1 MPGARRPVLALFLGA
16 CCIGLAPV
24 FPKLAFDIERQAAVL
39 QAVKANGPPLGMIAI
54 AFWRMALAAPL
65 LWALAARERR
75 HVAPLQRA
83 DRVALLLPGVFFA
96 ADLATWHKS
105 FEYTELATST
115 LLANFATIVVS
126 LAGFVWLKERLGPR
140 FALGLC
146 LALVGAALL
155 LGVDLHQGRDPIVGD
170 SLALL
175 TAGFYATYL
184 LMLKRLRSRF
194 GTVRIMAWGTSVCAP
209 CLLLV
214 ALLAGE
220 GIMPHVSRTWLIL
233 LALALVSQIGGQ
245 GLITYAM
252 AHLPASFATVTLL
265 AQPVV
270 TAVVSYFAFDQ
281 ALTAL
286 QVGGGTLLL
295 AGIALAQR
303 NSTVPEP
310 PAAPA

>member
-1 MPGARRPVLALFLGA
+1 MTGARNPVFALFLGA

-24 FPKLAFDIERQAAVL
+24 LPKLAFDIERQTAVL
-39 QAVKANGPPLGMIAI
+39 QAARASGPPLGMIAT
-54 AFWRMALAAPL
+54 AFWRMLLAAPL

-75 HVAPLQRA
+75 RARPLQRG
-83 DRVALLLPGVFFA
+83 DRLALVLPGVFFA

-105 FEYTELATST
+105 FEYTALATST

-126 LAGFVWLKERLGPR
+126 LAGFVWLKERLGAR
-140 FALGLC
+140 FALGLG

-194 GTVRIMAWGTSVCAP
+194 GTARIMAWGTSVCAP
-209 CLLLV
+209 CLLLIAV
-214 ALLAGE
+214 LAGE
-220 GIMPHVSRTWLIL
+220 GIMPHSSKTWLL
-233 LALALVSQIGGQ
+233 LIALALVSQIGGQ

-270 TAVVSYFAFDQ
+270 TAVVSYFAFGQ

-286 QVGGGTLLL
+286 QLGGGTLLL

-303 NSTVPEP
+303 GSAAPDVP
-310 PAAPA
+310 PAPA